1 MQLQTLF
8 TSHIQTY
15 MNSTDKTQVINS
27 ITKVRGFVEE
37 HMQDFHMQDFDMQNL
52 KILLHYNLI
61 SDIQEQVLVACCS
74 ATGIKQLNYML
85 SMLFKVCDNLKDV
98 TAVNELKDGLDF
110 KTLALLSSVCVI
122 YCQEVENVCQSELET
137 YSKDE
142 KARTSSNDTKQMSLT
157 PLVTD
162 LIHGHIGLCDC
173 AVTILMCLLRLEEKN
188 SESSQ
193 WRSSL
198 IKLRA
203 ARLKSFV
210 SEIRYV
216 GSNEKRG
223 SVYCNCIYF
232 NSLLSVYVLNFFHY
246 GKNYLKSS
254 LATSFCGNIFVNG
267 YTKYTDFKFGLSV

>member
-1 MQLQTLF
+1 MQLQTVF

-15 MNSTDKTQVINS
+15 MNTTDKTQVINS

-37 HMQDFHMQDFDMQNL
+37 HMQDFDMQNL
-52 KILLHYNLI
+52 KILRHYNLI

-74 ATGIKQLNYML
+74 ATGIKQLNSVL

-98 TAVNELKDGLDF
+98 TAVNELQDGLNF

-122 YCQEVENVCQSELET
+122 YCQEVENVCKSELET

-142 KARTSSNDTKQMSLT
+142 KARTSSNDAKQMSLT

-246 GKNYLKSS
+246 GKKLPEVVTRDVR
-254 LATSFCGNIFVNG
+254 LW
-267 YTKYTDFKFGLSV
+267 KYFR